1 MFKDLV
7 IIGNGSFAKL
17 LGYYITE
24 YSEYNVK
31 AFSVNSE
38 YLLKMNNSSGGGG
51 KPCFLLGVRNILST
65 KRG

>member
-51 KPCFLLGVRNILST
+51 KPCSL
-65 KRG
+65 

>member
-38 YLLKMNNSSGGGG
+38 YLLKMNNSSRGGG
-51 KPCFLLGVRNILST
+51 KPCSL
-65 KRG
+65 